1 MGLEAATHG
10 DGAAAQPASTAGAE
24 REEGLLVQAGEGSP
38 LHSRGKLELEE
49 GAARVPGPAV
59 PTDPEREAQLPLALF
74 SVPWP
79 HGARPAF
86 GGESHTLQGCSM
98 GPIQHSRAASQCSD
112 FTDDCEQ

>member
-49 GAARVPGPAV
+49 GAA
-59 PTDPEREAQLPLALF
+59 
-74 SVPWP
+74 
-79 HGARPAF
+79 
-86 GGESHTLQGCSM
+86 
-98 GPIQHSRAASQCSD
+98 
-112 FTDDCEQ
+112 